1 MNTTTIDLQDAAIGL
16 AVTLGVGLLIG
27 IERERRKGQ
36 GEDRAAAG
44 LRTFTVAALA
54 GALAQLLPT
63 PGLVVLGAGVVA
75 LLAALSYWKSQ
86 SRDPGLTTELALF
99 VTYLIGVQT
108 VLEPALGAACGAG
121 LALLLAARRRLHRL
135 ATDLL
140 SEQELHDGLLLA
152 ALALIVLPLIP
163 SGPIALL
170 GGIDPRPLAAM
181 VVLILAIQ
189 AAGHMA
195 VRWLGARAGMLGS
208 GFVSGFISS
217 TATVASFG
225 SKARAQPAQTG
236 VLAGGAA
243 LSGVATWVQA
253 LVLSAALSPAAAAAL
268 LPVALAGAA
277 GAAVIGML
285 PLLSRRSQARVEPPS
300 GARSALRPR
309 EAMAVA
315 VALAIVALL
324 VSNAQIRFG
333 DAGLQISV
341 ALAALADAHSPIASM
356 ASLHAAGKL
365 TAEHFVRGALIA
377 VSANTLTRC
386 TVAVLAGGPVYALR
400 VGGAL
405 VVSLAL
411 AWMAALL
418 LSGAG

>member
-1 MNTTTIDLQDAAIGL
+1 MNTTTIHLQDAAVGL

-54 GALAQLLPT
+54 GALAQLLPM
-63 PGLVVLGAGVVA
+63 PGLVVLGAGFVA

-152 ALALIVLPLIP
+152 ALALVVLPLIP

-277 GAAVIGML
+277 GAAAIGLL
-285 PLLSRRSQARVEPPS
+285 PLLSRRSEARIEPPS

-309 EAMAVA
+309 EALAVA
-315 VALAIVALL
+315 SALAIVALL

-365 TAEHFVRGALIA
+365 TVEHFVTGALIA

-386 TVAVLAGGPVYALR
+386 TVAVMAGGPAYALR

-405 VVSLAL
+405 VLSLAL
-411 AWMAALL
+411 AWTAALL

>member
-1 MNTTTIDLQDAAIGL
+1 MNTTTIHLQDAAVGL

-54 GALAQLLPT
+54 GALAQLLPM
-63 PGLVVLGAGVVA
+63 PGLVVLGAGFVA

-277 GAAVIGML
+277 GAAAIGLL
-285 PLLSRRSQARVEPPS
+285 PLLSRRSHARIEPTS

-309 EAMAVA
+309 EALAVA
-315 VALAIVALL
+315 SALAIVALL

-365 TAEHFVRGALIA
+365 TVEHFVTGALIA

-386 TVAVLAGGPVYALR
+386 TVAVMAGGPAYALR

-405 VVSLAL
+405 VLSLAL
-411 AWMAALL
+411 AWTAALL

>member
-1 MNTTTIDLQDAAIGL
+1 MNNTTIDLQDAAVGL

-44 LRTFTVAALA
+44 LRTFTIAALA
-54 GALAQLLPT
+54 GALAQLLPM

-108 VLEPALGAACGAG
+108 VLAPALGAACGAG

-163 SGPIALL
+163 PGPIALL

-225 SKARAQPAQTG
+225 SKARAQPAQAG

-243 LSGVATWVQA
+243 LSGVATWAQA
-253 LVLSAALSPAAAAAL
+253 LLMSAALSPAGAAAL

-277 GAAVIGML
+277 GAAAVGLL
-285 PLLSRRSQARVEPPS
+285 PLLSRTSQGSMAPPS

-309 EAMAVA
+309 EALAVA
-315 VALAIVALL
+315 SALAIVALL

-341 ALAALADAHSPIASM
+341 ALAGLADAHSPIASM

-386 TVAVLAGGPVYALR
+386 TVAVMAGGPGYALR

-411 AWMAALL
+411 AWTTALL
-418 LSGAG
+418 LPGAA

>member
-1 MNTTTIDLQDAAIGL
+1 MNSTTIDLQDAAVGL

-54 GALAQLLPT
+54 GALAQLLPM

-108 VLEPALGAACGAG
+108 MLAPALGAACGAG

-163 SGPIALL
+163 SRPIALL

-225 SKARAQPAQTG
+225 SKARAQPAQAV

-277 GAAVIGML
+277 GAAAIGVL
-285 PLLSRRSQARVEPPS
+285 PLLSRRSQARIEPPS

-309 EAMAVA
+309 EALAVA

-386 TVAVLAGGPVYALR
+386 TVAVMAGGPAYALR

-405 VVSLAL
+405 VLSLAL
-411 AWMAALL
+411 AWTAALL